1 MSLFFYCPWANKQ
14 HWLNEIR
21 KKFKNIK
28 ICTLKD
34 NPNFSKVEYAI
45 IWNLPNNILEKMKNI
60 KVFFSMGAGVDHIL
74 NLSNYKGQPIIRLKD
89 KVLSERMSN
98 HILSQILYFQLNLF
112 FYKESQKNKV
122 WPDDIEPELNQSM
135 TIGILGLGYLGS
147 FAAKTLQKLNYN
159 VIGFKQSKP
168 KKKYSYPIYYTKNDL
183 KKFISKC
190 DVIVSILPST
200 PNTKHFINKYFLS
213 IMKKKSLLINVGRG
227 SVIKEKDLIHH
238 IIKNKTFYASL
249 DVFKKE
255 PLTKSSPLWKMNN
268 VIITPHVASLTGVNS
283 AVDHMYKKYNKYI
296 KKGYL
301 KSDVNINKG
310 Y

>member
-1 MSLFFYCPWANKQ
+1 MSLLFYCPWPNKH
-14 HWLNEIR
+14 HWLSEIR
-21 KKFKNIK
+21 RKFKKIK
-28 ICTLKD
+28 IYTLKD
-34 NPNFSKVEYAI
+34 NPNFSKIEYAI

-89 KVLSERMSN
+89 KILAERMSN

-122 WPDDIEPELNQSM
+122 WPDDIEPELNKSM

-147 FAAKTLQKLNYN
+147 FVAKTLQKLNYT

-168 KKKYSYPIYYTKNDL
+168 KKKYSYPIYYTKKDL
-183 KKFISKC
+183 KKFISKS
-190 DVIVSILPST
+190 DAIISILPST
-200 PNTKHFINKYFLS
+200 PNTNHFINKSFLS
-213 IMKKKSLLINVGRG
+213 IMKKKSLLISVGRG

-238 IIKNKTFYASL
+238 IKKNKTFYASL
-249 DVFKKE
+249 DVFEKE

-268 VIITPHVASLTGVNS
+268 VIITPHVASLTGVDS
-283 AVDHMYKKYNKYI
+283 AVDHMYKKYNAYI